1 MAAEKEPRELF
12 GGAILVELPRGFIDA
27 RWVRALITYYHSAE
41 GDGEGKVM
49 VWLTFPS
56 DGLTILHSNLFVAT
70 SDRCLTIKRCLYATT
85 LTSA

>member
-41 GDGEGKVM
+41 GDGRARRWFG
-49 VWLTFPS
+49 
-56 DGLTILHSNLFVAT
+56 
-70 SDRCLTIKRCLYATT
+70 
-85 LTSA
+85 